1 MSAAR
6 RWRATRLPPS
16 TTKYSHSSRK
26 RRSPMATKLNFTSKV
41 RAGMAVE
48 RVSAGERL
56 AESDVVGQ
64 ALRDAAPVVVTDAS
78 VESIAPQ
85 RVRKIPIGDV
95 VSNPYNPRAFYSAE
109 TIDELANSFAQ
120 QGQITPIQV
129 TRLPEFPDKYV
140 IVDGERRVRAA
151 KSRGDKFIDADLKDG
166 LDNQKLYL
174 RAYHANKE
182 REEQTVFDDALAW
195 KKLLDDRVYVDQVEL
210 GVAVGQDPK
219 HISKVIS
226 LTSLPPFL
234 LQRMAQFSKAVG
246 LGHAYNIKLILDR
259 AGIKVAEHWL
269 QQVIDGK
276 ASVRKLEA
284 AASAEAGARSVGP
297 RRTHYQSRVQF
308 NRPDGVALGE
318 LKLFGDGRAE
328 LSLKGISP
336 ADQQKLAE
344 RVKTVIDQW
353 ATELHAPQ
361 SDVAS

>member
-1 MSAAR
+1 
-6 RWRATRLPPS
+6 
-16 TTKYSHSSRK
+16 
-26 RRSPMATKLNFTSKV
+26 MATKLNFTSKV

-64 ALRDAAPVVVTDAS
+64 AQRDAVTVHA
-78 VESIAPQ
+78 VEATIESIAPQ
-85 RVRKIPIGDV
+85 RVRKIPLDDI

-129 TRLPEFPDKYV
+129 TRLPEFPGKYV
-140 IVDGERRVRAA
+140 VVDGERRVRAA
-151 KSRGDKFIDADLKDG
+151 KSRGDQTIDADLKDG

-195 KKLLDDRVYVDQVEL
+195 KKLLDDGVYVDQVEL

-234 LQRMAQFSKAVG
+234 LQRMAQFSKTIG

-259 AGIKVAEHWL
+259 AGMKVAEHWL
-269 QQVIDGK
+269 QQVVDGK

-284 AASAEAGARSVGP
+284 AASAEAGARSAGP

-308 NRPDGVALGE
+308 SRRDGVALGE

-336 ADQQKLAE
+336 ADQQRLAE
-344 RVKTVIDQW
+344 RMKTVVEQW
-353 ATELHAPQ
+353 AAELHTPESEA
-361 SDVAS
+361 AS

>member
-1 MSAAR
+1 
-6 RWRATRLPPS
+6 
-16 TTKYSHSSRK
+16 
-26 RRSPMATKLNFTSKV
+26 MATKLNFTSKV
-41 RAGMAVE
+41 RAGMAAE

-64 ALRDAAPVVVTDAS
+64 AQRDAATAVATEATI
-78 VESIAPQ
+78 ESIAPQ
-85 RVRKIPIGDV
+85 RVRKILLDDI

-129 TRLPEFPDKYV
+129 TRLREFPDKYV
-140 IVDGERRVRAA
+140 VVDGERRVRAA
-151 KSRGDKFIDADLKDG
+151 KSRGDQYIDADLKDG

-195 KKLLDDRVYVDQVEL
+195 KKLLDDRVYIDQVEL

-219 HISKVIS
+219 YISKVVS

-234 LQRMAQFSKAVG
+234 LQRMAQFSKTIG
-246 LGHAYNIKLILDR
+246 LGHAYNLKLIFDR
-259 AGIKVAEHWL
+259 AGLQVAEHWL
-269 QQVIDGK
+269 QQVADGK

-284 AASAEAGARSVGP
+284 AASAEAGPRSTGP

-308 NRPDGVALGE
+308 SRRDGVALGE

-336 ADQQKLAE
+336 ADQQRLAE
-344 RVKTVIDQW
+344 RVKNVVEQW
-353 ATELHAPQ
+353 AAEIHTPE
-361 SDVAS
+361 SDSMH

>member
-1 MSAAR
+1 MAA
-6 RWRATRLPPS
+6 
-16 TTKYSHSSRK
+16 
-26 RRSPMATKLNFTSKV
+26 KLNFTSKV
-41 RAGMAVE
+41 RAGMVAE

-56 AESDVVGQ
+56 AEADVVNIAQREATAVSQPEEGSSQ
-64 ALRDAAPVVVTDAS
+64 PESHTVRMIL
-78 VESIAPQ
+78 VE
-85 RVRKIPIGDV
+85 DV

-109 TIDELANSFAQ
+109 TIDELADSFGK
-120 QGQITPIQV
+120 QGQITPILV
-129 TRLPEFPDKYV
+129 THLAEFPGKYV
-140 IVDGERRVRAA
+140 IIDGERRIRAA
-151 KSRGDKFIDADLKDG
+151 RSRGDKTIEADIREG
-166 LDNQKLYL
+166 LDNQNLYL

-210 GVAVGQDPK
+210 GVAVGEDPK

-234 LQRMAQFSKAVG
+234 LQRMAQNKKDIG
-246 LGHAYNIKLILDR
+246 LGHAYNIKLIFDR
-259 AGIKVAEHWL
+259 AGASVAEHWL
-269 QQVIDGK
+269 EQVVEGK

-284 AASAEAGARSVGP
+284 AASAEAGARRIGP

-336 ADQQKLAE
+336 ADQQRLAE
-344 RVKTVIDQW
+344 RVKAVIEQW
-353 ATELHAPQ
+353 ASEMDTPEA
-361 SDVAS
+361 A

>member
-1 MSAAR
+1 
-6 RWRATRLPPS
+6 
-16 TTKYSHSSRK
+16 
-26 RRSPMATKLNFTSKV
+26 MATKLNFTSKV
-41 RAGMAVE
+41 RAGMAAE
-48 RVSAGERL
+48 RASAGERL
-56 AESDVVGQ
+56 AESDVVGRAQ
-64 ALRDAAPVVVTDAS
+64 RDAVTVPVTEATI
-78 VESIAPQ
+78 ESIAPQ
-85 RVRKIPIGDV
+85 RVRKIALDDI

-129 TRLPEFPDKYV
+129 TRLPEFPGKYV
-140 IVDGERRVRAA
+140 VVDGERRVRAA
-151 KSRGDKFIDADLKDG
+151 KSRGDQYIDADLKDG
-166 LDNQKLYL
+166 LDNQRLYL

-234 LQRMAQFSKAVG
+234 LQRMAQFSKTVG
-246 LGHAYNIKLILDR
+246 LGHAYNIKLIFDR
-259 AGIKVAEHWL
+259 AGVKVAEHWL
-269 QQVIDGK
+269 QQAVEGK

-284 AASAEAGARSVGP
+284 AASAEAGSRSAGP

-308 NRPDGVALGE
+308 SRRDGVALGE

-336 ADQQKLAE
+336 ADQQRLAE
-344 RVKTVIDQW
+344 RVKSVVEQW
-353 ATELHAPQ
+353 AAEIATPE
-361 SDVAS
+361 SDIAR